1 MSAAMGRVSRPSSRV
16 RIGGVWMTPCLTTVE
31 AAGADGATSALAA
44 AARTSAL
51 FIVSLPARCK
61 KASNDAKNVE

>member
-16 RIGGVWMTPCLTTVE
+16 RIGGVWITPLTTVR
-31 AAGADGATSALAA
+31 AVAGAVGATSALAA

-51 FIVSLPARCK
+51 FILPLP
-61 KASNDAKNVE
+61 V

>member
-1 MSAAMGRVSRPSSRV
+1 
-16 RIGGVWMTPCLTTVE
+16 MTFPACLTTVD

-51 FIVSLPARCK
+51 FIVACAACVRVN
-61 KASNDAKNVE
+61 A

>member
-1 MSAAMGRVSRPSSRV
+1 MGRVSRPSSLV
-16 RIGGVWMTPCLTTVE
+16 KIGGVWMTFPACLTTVD

-51 FIVSLPARCK
+51 FIVSLPAR
-61 KASNDAKNVE
+61 